1 MNSRCF
7 FIYLFLFSLL
17 FTSCFEDIDD
27 NGALASEINDFV
39 WKGMNAAYL
48 YKQEIPDLDNDRFND
63 SEEYASYLNDYTSPE
78 NLFESLIYERD
89 NIDKFS
95 LIVDNYIELEQYL
108 SGVSLSNG
116 LNYGLVYLPNSNNE
130 IFGYVR
136 YVNNGSA
143 ADLANINR
151 GDIFRSIDNIPLSID
166 NYSDLLS
173 QEIYTVN
180 FANYFNNDTEDI
192 SDDIIELNDIN
203 IELQKVPLIKNP
215 VHHYSTLDYSGGKI
229 GYLMYNQ
236 FVSNYDDYLKTI
248 FSEFKSNSV
257 DELILDLRYNPGGS
271 INSAIVL
278 ASLITGQFENEIFN
292 TEQWNNDIQ
301 NYWINNNP
309 EYLIN
314 RFTTFQSSLNLS
326 RVFILTTRSSA
337 SASELIINCLKPY
350 INVIQIG
357 TTTYGKY
364 QASVTLYDSENF
376 SNQNVNRSHNYAL
389 QPLVLKTL
397 NVNGV
402 TDYYNG
408 INPDYEYEERAFDMG
423 QVGDLNEPMLN
434 FTLDIID
441 SRISLDLKPELF
453 EYIDDNLK
461 FDFLE
466 REMYIDN
473 KEIGKFYEK

>member
-1 MNSRCF
+1 M
-7 FIYLFLFSLL
+7 L
-17 FTSCFEDIDD
+17 FTSCFEDNDD

-39 WKGMNAAYL
+39 WKGMNASYL
-48 YKQEIPDLDNDRFND
+48 YKQEISDLDNNRFND
-63 SEEYASYLNDYTSPE
+63 SEEYASYLNSYNSPE

-116 LNYGLVYLPNSNNE
+116 LNFGLVYLPNSTNE

-136 YVNNGSA
+136 YVNNGSE

-151 GDIFRSIDNIPLSID
+151 GDIFRSIDDIPLSID

-173 QEIYTVN
+173 QEVYTVN
-180 FANYFNNDTEDI
+180 FANYFNNNTEDV
-192 SDDIIELNDIN
+192 SDDTIVLNDIN

-215 VHHYSTLDYSGGKI
+215 VHHYSTLNYSGGKI

-301 NYWINNNP
+301 NYWLNNNP

-314 RFTTFQSSLNLS
+314 RFMSFQSSLNLS

-397 NVNGV
+397 NANGV

-408 INPDYEYEERAFDMG
+408 ISPDYEYEERAFDMG
-423 QVGDLNEPMLN
+423 QVGNINEPMLN
-434 FTLDIID
+434 FTFGIID
-441 SRISLDLKPELF
+441 SRISLDIKPELF
-453 EYIDDNLK
+453 AYIDDNFK

-473 KEIGKFYEK
+473 KEIVKNYEK